1 MSKKGKIRIVASLE
15 GHIGP
20 VLSVVFHPTAHLMAT
35 AGGDNDVKLWDT
47 DSRQCL
53 ATLVGHASPVS
64 CVAFHPTQPVLI
76 SGSADN
82 MLIVWDTTT
91 YQWLSTTQIPIN
103 RHASKHGVTCI
114 AIHPILSFIVTG
126 EYMEP
131 PMLWK
136 LSPDNTKLIHVHNI
150 TSRELESDS
159 VSTRCIAIHPTDPF
173 FATGRDAKRDGNAA
187 LLWSYERSYGRE
199 YVDLQK
205 EIEYGDKR
213 HARNIVSIALHPTQ
227 PVIATGSED
236 TTIRLWRINYT
247 QEGKMERFTEC
258 IAILYDHEAAVT
270 GLAFHPTAPILVS
283 CSADTSVKVWRY
295 LNDMRPFPG
304 TEHVVS
310 LIGSLFGGRGPV
322 TSIAFHSNGRLLAT
336 GNKDNAALLWDSS
349 VLTGQRQRS
358 MALVRG
364 LELSLV
370 PKLFSGR
377 MHNMRYQASVLHN
390 KLKQQGP
397 NFLRNLEL
405 PARASVARALA
416 SRLAMATARSPI
428 KAMAMIEGPKPRSSS
443 PSPKSSKPPSP
454 STKPS
459 SPKSPSTK
467 TDKSG
472 GGGGGGCRTS
482 ITRRRR
488 NHSSRKIKRHA
499 SKTRRYNRFR

>member
-1 MSKKGKIRIVASLE
+1 MSKKGKISIVESLE
-15 GHIGP
+15 GHSGP

-47 DSRQCL
+47 DSHQCL
-53 ATLVGHASPVS
+53 ATLVGHTSPVS

-76 SGSADN
+76 SGSADS

-159 VSTRCIAIHPTDPF
+159 DSTRCIAIHPTDPF
-173 FATGRDAKRDGNAA
+173 FATGRDAKRDSNAA
-187 LLWSYERSYGRE
+187 LLWSYERLHGRE

-213 HARNIVSIALHPTQ
+213 HARHIVSIALHPTQ

-336 GNKDNAALLWDSS
+336 GNKDNAALLWDCS
-349 VLTGQRQRS
+349 VLTPEGQRS
-358 MALVRG
+358 MAVIRGVQTPLV
-364 LELSLV
+364 S
-370 PKLFSGR
+370 KLFSGS
-377 MHNMRYQASVLHN
+377 MGNMGRSMQDAAH
-390 KLKQQGP
+390 
-397 NFLRNLEL
+397 FLRNRFKHRGVNFLEEIEE
-405 PARASVARALA
+405 PAGRATARALA
-416 SRLAMATARSPI
+416 SRWAR
-428 KAMAMIEGPKPRSSS
+428 ARIEDQSRSLPPSLPPSNPRSRS
-443 PSPKSSKPPSP
+443 PSPNSK
-454 STKPS
+454 KPS
-459 SPKSPSTK
+459 SPKK
-467 TDKSG
+467 DKDG
-472 GGGGGGCRTS
+472 GRGRTS
-482 ITRRRR
+482 ITHRIKKY
-488 NHSSRKIKRHA
+488 SSRKIKRRA
-499 SKTRRYNRFR
+499 SKTKRYRRVK